1 MIIDMHCH
9 AHEYDEKTI
18 IKFISNKI
26 LIVSVADDPSTSIK
40 NIEIGEKFKGK
51 IIPCVGIHPWEI
63 NKYNINDVYKLVDLA
78 IENNIKCI
86 GEIGLDRL
94 FVSKTISK
102 QIEIFKAFLEASRS
116 YDFIYNLHTPKTWR
130 EVFELLVKYD
140 VKRAYFHWYT
150 GPTDLLKDIESM
162 DYFIGIN
169 PAALIQ
175 EKHKRIIEKAPLKIM
190 ITESDGPYKY
200 KSLQLNP
207 FLIEKTIELISY
219 IKGVE
224 REYVVR
230 MIEFNVNKILNIM
243 SRINR

>member
-18 IKFISNKI
+18 IEFINNKI
-26 LIVSVADDPSTSIK
+26 FIISVADDPSTSIK
-40 NIEIGEKFKGK
+40 NIEIGKRFKGK

-63 NKYNINDVYKLVDLA
+63 TKYNINDVYRLLDLA

-86 GEIGLDRL
+86 GEVGLDRL
-94 FVSKTISK
+94 FVAKTISK
-102 QIEIFKAFLEASRS
+102 QNEILKTFLEANRTHN
-116 YDFIYNLHTPKTWR
+116 FIYNLHTPRTWR

-150 GPTDLLKDIESM
+150 GPEDLLKDIESM
-162 DYFIGIN
+162 GYFIGIN

-175 EKHKRIIEKAPLKIM
+175 EKHKRIIEKAPLNII

-207 FLIEKTIELISY
+207 FLIEKTIELISS

-224 REYVVR
+224 REYVAR
-230 MIEFNVNKILNIM
+230 MIEFNAKKILNV
-243 SRINR
+243 